1 MVVKNDCCFIGT
13 IIKTHGISGE
23 LILKPDID
31 FPRSSQSEDYNNMES
46 VFIEIDEQL
55 VPFFISQMKIR
66 MHHKMQSA
74 IVKFDD
80 IDTIPQAKELLG
92 NDLYAPVESLPQQK
106 ENNFLYSQLI
116 GFTVF
121 DKQFGEIGKVDEIL
135 EFPDNPVFKIMK
147 NNKEILIPVN
157 DEFIKKVA
165 QEKKIIEIEAPK
177 GLIEVYLNP

>member
-1 MVVKNDCCFIGT
+1 MLKDNCCFIGT

-23 LILKPDID
+23 LILKIDID
-31 FPRSSQSEDYNNMES
+31 FPEDNNMES

-66 MHHKMQSA
+66 KHRKMQFA
-74 IVKFDD
+74 AVKFDD

-106 ENNFLYSQLI
+106 ENKHRVNFNQLI

-135 EFPDNPVFKIMK
+135 EFPDNPVFKIIN

-157 DEFIKKVA
+157 DKFIKKVDK
-165 QEKKIIEIEAPK
+165 EKKIIEIEAPK
-177 GLIEVYLNP
+177 GLIDVYLNP

>member
-23 LILKPDID
+23 LILKLDID
-31 FPRSSQSEDYNNMES
+31 FPEDYNNMEHI

-66 MHHKMQSA
+66 KQRKMQSA

-92 NDLYAPVESLPQQK
+92 YDLYVPVESLPQQK
-106 ENNFLYSQLI
+106 ENKYHRVNFNQLI
-116 GFTVF
+116 EFTVF

-157 DEFIKKVA
+157 DEFIKKVDK
-165 QEKKIIEIEAPK
+165 EKKIIEIEAPK
-177 GLIEVYLNP
+177 GLIDVYLNP

>member
-23 LILKPDID
+23 LILKLDID
-31 FPRSSQSEDYNNMES
+31 FPEDYYNMES

-66 MHHKMQSA
+66 EQRKMQFA

-80 IDTIPQAKELLG
+80 IDAIPQAKELID
-92 NDLYAPVESLPQQK
+92 NDLYAHIESLPQQK
-106 ENNFLYSQLI
+106 ENKYHRVSFNQLI
-116 GFTVF
+116 GFAVF

-157 DEFIKKVA
+157 YEFIKKVDK
-165 QEKKIIEIEAPK
+165 EKKIIEIEAPK